1 MGCAAAE
8 RCLLPARCLHLKAR
22 LAQVEVLPDVGS
34 SVLGRGML
42 DLDRPRVLEGS
53 PAARGFHESVATPAR
68 PTLEPAERNCDC
80 SIRST
85 VLQCFSTV

>member
-1 MGCAAAE
+1 M
-8 RCLLPARCLHLKAR
+8 
-22 LAQVEVLPDVGS
+22 EVLPDVGS
-34 SVLGRGML
+34 PVLGREML

-80 SIRST
+80 SIRSA